1 MTDSRIIEAAEDTL
15 GIILGGGRGTRLFPL
30 TEERSKPAVP
40 LGGKYRLID
49 IPISNCINSQIR
61 RIFVLTQFNS
71 ASLNRHVSLAYK
83 FDSFSRGFVEV
94 LAAEQTEDHPDW
106 FQGTADAVRHN
117 LRHFVRWSP
126 QHFLILSGDQ
136 LYKMDYRK
144 LLSQHIQK
152 GAHAT
157 IGTVRATREQAK
169 GFGIMEVDPGGRI
182 VDFVEKPKD
191 KPTLDRLALSG
202 EKAAAFGLD
211 PNEESYLASMGI
223 YVFNRDVML
232 RMLQG
237 SGGQDFGHD
246 VIPEAIRGF
255 KLNAYFF
262 DGYWEDIG
270 TIRSF
275 FDANLMMTQK
285 FPPFDIYDAD
295 MPIFTNARFLPS
307 SKFYNSSVKST
318 LIAEG
323 SILDNAELSD
333 SVIGVRSIIMSGSK
347 LYRTVMMGADFYETP
362 PEYAQNLARDVPEL
376 GVGPDCII
384 REAIID
390 KNARIG
396 AGAKIVNEKNLQH
409 ADGDGYSIREGIV
422 IVKKNAVIKEGTVI

>member
-1 MTDSRIIEAAEDTL
+1 MDRRIIEAAEDTL
-15 GIILGGGRGTRLFPL
+15 GIILGGGRGTRLHPL

-71 ASLNRHVSLAYK
+71 ASLNRHVSLSYK

-94 LAAEQTEDHPDW
+94 LAAEQTAEHPDW

-117 LRHFVRWSP
+117 LRHFVRWAP
-126 QHFLILSGDQ
+126 EHYLILSGDQ
-136 LYKMDYRK
+136 LYKMDYRS
-144 LLSQHIQK
+144 LLRYHIQK
-152 GAHAT
+152 GAQAT
-157 IGTVRATREQAK
+157 IGTVRVGREQAK
-169 GFGIMEVDPGGRI
+169 SFGIMDVDPGGRI
-182 VDFVEKPKD
+182 VDFVEKPKQD
-191 KPTLDRLALSG
+191 AILDRLAVSG
-202 EKAAAFGLD
+202 DKAEGLGLEPKQD
-211 PNEESYLASMGI
+211 NWLASMGI
-223 YVFNRDVML
+223 YVFNQDVML

-255 KLNAYFF
+255 KLFAYFF

-270 TIRSF
+270 TIHSF
-275 FDANLMMTQK
+275 FEANLMMTQK

-295 MPIFTNARFLPS
+295 YPIFTNARFLPS
-307 SKFYNSSVKST
+307 SKFYNSSIKST

-323 SILDNAELSD
+323 SILENAEITD
-333 SVIGVRSIIMSGSK
+333 SVIGVRSIIQSGAR
-347 LYRTVMMGADFYETP
+347 LHRTVVMGADYYETP
-362 PEYAQNLARDVPEL
+362 SELAQTLKRNEPEL
-376 GVGPDCII
+376 GIGPGTVI

-396 AGAKIVNEKNLQH
+396 AGAQIVNERGLKE
-409 ADGDGYSIREGIV
+409 ADGDGWCIRDGIIIIKKGAVIRE
-422 IVKKNAVIKEGTVI
+422 NTVI